1 MFTPIGQ
8 IVPDSRLISNL
19 IAVHVLVLFWLG
31 ISVTLRWMLTR
42 GAARMA
48 QWSNSE
54 GLKKFSD
61 EATRRGRAILFWS
74 TVGAMCLSVIVAVT
88 YHLMGY
94 DARGH
99 LSGWYGTLRHEHFI
113 RFGFLAGI
121 LIGMSLIASALVRT
135 VRRGRAKLEATVL
148 SNWGNPKNE
157 VVLRQW
163 FGLFQIVAVA
173 GVRLGAVWIAF
184 HLAGYHEV
192 RSIAWVAHLIGLLI
206 QIGGTI
212 ALARLLSLA
221 WRATSHLVAA
231 YGNAHAAN
239 STVKRFWERVTR
251 LFPLGE
257 SCFDYAVYIAA
268 ASFVVRDLHDHGTPA
283 FGPYVGGLVQ
293 TVFRLSLADL
303 GQRIVEC
310 IGIFFGTRVLIELCQ
325 VLLNEGFGVHRE
337 NRPIDQKAQTLL
349 PLLYSVSQYFLYFG
363 SGVAMLHVLGL
374 DTTPLIAG
382 AGILGLG
389 VGMGAQSLVTDVVS
403 GFFILFENQFLVGDY
418 VNVNDAAGTVEEV
431 SIRVTK
437 IRDGQGKLHII
448 PNGQIKAVI
457 SYSKGYVN
465 AVVDVK
471 LAAGGDLEG
480 LIRSMKE
487 AGRRM
492 KAQRH
497 EVLADTEI
505 HGLVEWAG
513 ADMTIRA
520 VTRVEPGTHGII
532 QNEYRRILKQVIEE
546 KPAAAVGPA
555 LAA

>member
-1 MFTPIGQ
+1 MLTPIGQ
-8 IVPDSRLISNL
+8 IVPDSRLLSNL
-19 IAVHVLVLFWLG
+19 IGVHVLVLFWLG
-31 ISVTLRWMLTR
+31 VSVALRWLLTR
-42 GAARMA
+42 GAAHVGR
-48 QWSNSE
+48 WSNSE
-54 GLKKFSD
+54 RLKQLSA
-61 EATRRGRAILFWS
+61 EATRKGRAIVFWFTVGAMIFSVAAAVGYHLMGFDARGHISDWYSTLEHEHFVRLGLLAGILVGTTLISSVLVRLIRRGRAQLEE
-74 TVGAMCLSVIVAVT
+74 TVVQ
-88 YHLMGY
+88 
-94 DARGH
+94 
-99 LSGWYGTLRHEHFI
+99 
-113 RFGFLAGI
+113 
-121 LIGMSLIASALVRT
+121 
-135 VRRGRAKLEATVL
+135 
-148 SNWGNPKNE
+148 NWGHPKNE
-157 VVLRQW
+157 LVLRQW
-163 FGLFQIVAVA
+163 FGLFQVVAVIT
-173 GVRLGAVWIAF
+173 VRLGAVRVAAS
-184 HLAGYHEV
+184 LAGLHHLSNILRLLMV
-192 RSIAWVAHLIGLLI
+192 VAGAV
-206 QIGGTI
+206 
-212 ALARLLSLA
+212 ALARLMSLA

-231 YGNAHAAN
+231 YGNRHAT
-239 STVKRFWERVTR
+239 STTVQRFWERVTR

-257 SCFDYAVYIAA
+257 SCFDYAVYIGA
-268 ASFVVRDLHDHGTPA
+268 ASFVVTELHDHGPTA
-283 FGPYVGGLVQ
+283 FGQFLGGYVQLIFQV
-293 TVFRLSLADL
+293 SLAQF
-303 GQRIVEC
+303 GQRVVEC

-337 NRPIDQKAQTLL
+337 DRPVDQKAQTLL
-349 PLLYSVSQYFLYFG
+349 PLLHSVSQYFLYFG

-374 DTTPLIAG
+374 DTTPLMAG

-418 VNVNDAAGTVEEV
+418 VNINDAAGTVEEV

-471 LAAGGDLEG
+471 LPAGGDLEG

-492 KAQRH
+492 KAQRR

-532 QNEYRRILKQVIEE
+532 QSEYRRMLKQVLEE
-546 KPAAAVGPA
+546 KPAAQQPA